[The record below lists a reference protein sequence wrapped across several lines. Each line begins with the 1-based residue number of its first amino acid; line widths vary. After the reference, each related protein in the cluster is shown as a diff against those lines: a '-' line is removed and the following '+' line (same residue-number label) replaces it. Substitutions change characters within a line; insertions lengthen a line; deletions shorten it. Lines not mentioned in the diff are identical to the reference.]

1 LGHYFHSFLCIGQN
15 HVKIWQNFTGKNID
29 YGSVYKHLALK
40 GALGE
45 PIAPTLLA

>member
-1 LGHYFHSFLCIGQN
+1 MSKFGKISL
-15 HVKIWQNFTGKNID
+15 VKEID